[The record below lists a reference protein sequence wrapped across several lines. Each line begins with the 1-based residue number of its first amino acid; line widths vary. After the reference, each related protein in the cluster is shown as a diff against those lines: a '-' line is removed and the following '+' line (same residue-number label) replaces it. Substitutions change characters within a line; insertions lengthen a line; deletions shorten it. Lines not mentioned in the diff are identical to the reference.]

1 MNARVPLSGP
11 FEQHPDVQAVFQY
24 YRDHGFEP
32 INILRAFANAPQ
44 VFPALNGFL
53 NGLRSS
59 LTLDPADHELIVLR
73 TAHSAK
79 GDYEIVHHN
88 IAGRMAGLTDAQIA
102 GTADWRDCDAF
113 TPRQRA
119 LLAFVDAAMAPE
131 PVGDAVY
138 AAAQREFDSRQL
150 LEAVLLSGAYTMIA
164 MVARTFEI
172 PHDLPRSEETLYAF
186 FESEKP

>member
-1 MNARVPLSGP
+1 MDARIPLSGP

-53 NGLRSS
+53 NGLRTS
-59 LTLDPADHELIVLR
+59 LTLDPAEYELIILR
-73 TAHSAK
+73 TAHVAK

-88 IAGRMAGLTDAQIA
+88 VAGKMAGLSDAQIA
-102 GTADWRDCDAF
+102 GAADWRGSDAF
-113 TPRQRA
+113 TPRQRT
-119 LLAFVDAAMAPE
+119 LLAFVDAAMSPK
-131 PVGDAVY
+131 PIGDEIH

-150 LEAVLLSGAYTMIA
+150 LEVVLLSGAYTMIA

-172 PHDLPRSEETLYAF
+172 PHDLPRSEESLDAF
-186 FESEKP
+186 FESEKT